1 MASEVYHFNSVSI
14 DKQWQLLLIMSRIL
28 VMSHR
33 AKKEQFSRNT
43 ILSLIAIGATKMYL
57 TAVFH
62 VKSTDFT

>member
-1 MASEVYHFNSVSI
+1 MAIAFDNVKNLGDVPQS
-14 DKQWQLLLIMSRIL
+14 
-28 VMSHR
+28 
-33 AKKEQFSRNT
+33 KKGAT